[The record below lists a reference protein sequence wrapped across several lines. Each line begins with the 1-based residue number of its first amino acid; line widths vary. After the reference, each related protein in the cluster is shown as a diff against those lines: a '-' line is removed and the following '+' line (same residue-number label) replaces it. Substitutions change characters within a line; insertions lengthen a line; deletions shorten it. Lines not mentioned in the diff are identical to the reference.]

1 LTRHKTFEDHIN
13 HICKS
18 LINHFVVSLVQGNM
32 TVIITFTLRNLKTK
46 TKKKTLAKYVKN
58 WNLKKCFKYDRE
70 LLLINLVK
78 RKVLSF
84 FLNNKIVLDRR
95 ISKGTVLQIFVAY
108 TEKALSPYALVL
120 HVGCISG
127 S

>member
-1 LTRHKTFEDHIN
+1 
-13 HICKS
+13 

-46 TKKKTLAKYVKN
+46 TKKTPAKYVKN
-58 WNLKKCFKYDRE
+58 WNLKKCLKYDRE

-120 HVGCISG
+120 QVGCISR